1 MSLYEWRK
9 RISRVTRTEHLPS
22 YGGNYVVA
30 EFYKNGKRIELN
42 LKNYTKK
49 ILEDYMRR
57 DHEHVYV
64 DINFFDPSFCSHE
77 NVMQKDIEYI
87 KKRFT
92 FNDYNNMTRAVVGF
106 VIASTFVHSMVY
118 KSYTEPN
125 YDFYKENINF
135 DKTLFISVFNNFD
148 MVINFN
154 QKLIDFLNNIYTPDQ
169 MVYFS
174 VTPSRRFRFLPQ
186 DVQYFLKDTKRVHEI
201 SSIMVKTTSN
211 IEKILNLHL
220 ELLKVCDTIYSPTLI
235 TSFNA
240 ENVLLNLLKLDI
252 DLDVHERLLF
262 KVIDHYVDKE
272 GSLDI
277 LFDIKSDEFENAMP
291 LLDSIREYR
300 LSSNSG
306 SF

>member
-9 RISRVTRTEHLPS
+9 LISKVARTNHFPF
-22 YGGNYVVA
+22 YDGNYIVA

-49 ILEDYMRR
+49 ILQDYMNR
-57 DHEHVYV
+57 DYEHIYV
-64 DINFFDPSFCSHE
+64 DINFFDPSFCSHV
-77 NVMQKDIEYI
+77 NIMQKDIEYI
-87 KKRFT
+87 NKRFT
-92 FNDYNNMTRAVVGF
+92 FNDSDNMQRAVVGF
-106 VIASTFVHSMVY
+106 LIASNFVHSMVY
-118 KSYTEPN
+118 KSYTEPQ

-135 DKTLFISVFNNFD
+135 DKNLFIAVFNNFD

-154 QKLIDFLNNIYTPDQ
+154 QKLIEFLNNIYTPEQ

-174 VTPSRRFRFLPQ
+174 ITPSNEFRFLPE

-201 SSIMVKTTSN
+201 SSIIVKTTN
-211 IEKILNLHL
+211 DIEKILNLHL

-235 TSFNA
+235 TSFRA
-240 ENVLLNLLKLDI
+240 QNVLLNLIKLDI
-252 DLDVHERLLF
+252 DLDAHERLLF
-262 KVIDHYVDKE
+262 KVIDYYIDKQ

-277 LFDIKSDEFENAMP
+277 LFDIKSDKFENAMP

-300 LSSNSG
+300 LSLNSG